1 MTVLTAE
8 RPGDRPADA
17 AARMLVATALM
28 GLADNFVVI
37 IARTA
42 GLWQFQVT
50 RSAIAL
56 TLILVVAR
64 WQGWRVMPRRPSR
77 VAARSLVM
85 STSLILYFAALSLMP
100 VAQAVAGLFTAPL
113 FMLLILAAFF
123 GRRIGPVPI
132 AAVVAGFAG
141 LMLVIR
147 PESGGLQWLSL
158 LPVLAGLI
166 YALGQLATR
175 EWCEGEGA
183 VTLLVGFF
191 VAMGLWGLVGLA
203 TLSLWQPAVPPGPE
217 GFSFRL
223 WGRMDWAAWA
233 CTLVQAVASPLGVG
247 LMIGAYQRAEASF
260 VAVFEYALLV
270 FAVAFGLLLFGV
282 WPDRLALAGIA
293 VIIASGAVIVLK
305 GAEPAASSSAGSGPR
320 A

>member
-1 MTVLTAE
+1 MTVSAAG

-37 IARTA
+37 IAQTA
-42 GLWQFQVT
+42 GLWQFQVI
-50 RSAIAL
+50 RSAIVLA
-56 TLILVVAR
+56 LILAVAR
-64 WQGWRVMPRRPSR
+64 FQGWRLAPRRLSR
-77 VAARSLVM
+77 VAARSLVQ
-85 STSLILYFAALSLMP
+85 STALILYFAALSLMP

-113 FMLLILAAFF
+113 FMLLLSAAFF
-123 GRRIGPVPI
+123 GRRIGVVPI

-147 PESGGLQWLSL
+147 PDSGGLGWLSL
-158 LPVLAGLI
+158 LPVVAGLI

-175 EWCEGEGA
+175 EWCEGESA
-183 VTLLVGFF
+183 ATLLAGFF
-191 VAMGLWGLVGLA
+191 VAMGLWGLAGIAVLG
-203 TLSLWQPAVPPGPE
+203 LWQPAVPPGPE
-217 GFSFRL
+217 GFSLRQ
-223 WGRMDWAAWA
+223 WGQMDAAAWA

-270 FAVAFGLLLFGV
+270 FAVAWGLFLFGIR
-282 WPDRLALAGIA
+282 PDAVALAGMV

-305 GAEPAASSSAGSGPR
+305 GAEPAASSTAGSGPR

>member
-1 MTVLTAE
+1 
-8 RPGDRPADA
+8 
-17 AARMLVATALM
+17 MLVATALM

-37 IARTA
+37 IAQTA
-42 GLWQFQVT
+42 GLWQFQVI
-50 RSAIAL
+50 RSAIVLAL
-56 TLILVVAR
+56 IVAVAR
-64 WQGWRVMPRRPSR
+64 FQGWRLAPRRLSR
-77 VAARSLVM
+77 VAARSFVQ
-85 STSLILYFAALSLMP
+85 STALILYFAALSLMP

-113 FMLLILAAFF
+113 FMLLLSAAFF
-123 GRRIGPVPI
+123 GRRIGVVPV

-147 PESGGLQWLSL
+147 PDSGGLGWLSL
-158 LPVLAGLI
+158 LPVVAGLI

-175 EWCEGEGA
+175 EWCEGESS
-183 VTLLVGFF
+183 VTLLAGFF
-191 VAMGLWGLVGLA
+191 VAMGLWGLAGIAVLG
-203 TLSLWQPAVPPGPE
+203 LWQPAVPPGPE
-217 GFSFRL
+217 GFSLRQ
-223 WGRMDWAAWA
+223 WGQMDAAAWA

-270 FAVAFGLLLFGV
+270 FAVAWGLLLFGIR
-282 WPDRLALAGIA
+282 PDAVALAGMV

-305 GAEPAASSSAGSGPR
+305 GAEPAASSTAGSGPR

>member
-1 MTVLTAE
+1 
-8 RPGDRPADA
+8 
-17 AARMLVATALM
+17 MLVATALM

-56 TLILVVAR
+56 TLILALAR
-64 WQGWRVMPRRPSR
+64 WQGWRVVPRCLSR

-113 FMLLILAAFF
+113 FMLLLSAAFF

-147 PESGGLQWLSL
+147 PETGGMQWLSL
-158 LPVLAGLI
+158 LPVVAGLI

-183 VTLLVGFF
+183 ATLLVGFF

-203 TLSLWQPAVPPGPE
+203 VLGLWQPEVPPGPE

-223 WGRMDWAAWA
+223 WGPMDGAAWA
-233 CTLVQAVASPLGVG
+233 
-247 LMIGAYQRAEASF
+247 
-260 VAVFEYALLV
+260 
-270 FAVAFGLLLFGV
+270 
-282 WPDRLALAGIA
+282 W
-293 VIIASGAVIVLK
+293 
-305 GAEPAASSSAGSGPR
+305 GSG
-320 A
+320 